1 MILMYGA
8 PPHPFS
14 PRIPEG
20 VEPLEPF
27 VPYSPFPET
36 TDRAHI
42 LVPPA
47 AQPRGEAVDQQV
59 TTPETL
65 LEVEA
70 YASAMIRYLSLPRE
84 QRAAVDRHIQAARVL
99 TGRVELDAEIYET
112 ARKFAEM
119 LREKAGG

>member
-8 PPHPFS
+8 PPFPKS
-14 PRIPEG
+14 PRIPDG

-36 TDRAHI
+36 TDRV
-42 LVPPA
+42 LVLPQ
-47 AQPRGEAVDQQV
+47 AQPRGDAVDQQV

-70 YASAMIRYLSLPRE
+70 YASAMIRYLSLSRE

-112 ARKFAEM
+112 ARKFAAM
-119 LREKAGG
+119 LREKGGG